1 MEKNTINWYPGH
13 MKKTKEEIIRSLK
26 LVNLVVELLDAR
38 APLSSKN
45 PDIDNMVG
53 GRDRIIAFTKKD
65 LGRENELEPFKA
77 HYENMNISTCIVDAT
92 SKQGVKDLMNLLEN
106 KKEEFY
112 QKNREKGMIKKPL
125 RIMIVG
131 IPNVG
136 KSTLI
141 NTILGSK
148 KAKVGNKP
156 GITQKHQWLKIR
168 GDIELLDT
176 PGILYPKIEDKSVA
190 LNLSF
195 LGSIKDEI
203 QDIEDIYYELVKYI
217 ISSPNRKKFMQTYE
231 INDDTSDFEELSA
244 AIAAKRGFLRKG
256 SEVDYFRLS
265 NHVLSEFR
273 SGKYGKVLL
282 DEI

>member
-1 MEKNTINWYPGH
+1 MEENKVINWYPGH
-13 MKKTKEEIIRSLK
+13 MKKTKEEIIGSLK

-38 APLSSKN
+38 APISSKN
-45 PDIDNMVG
+45 PDIDNIVG
-53 GRDRIIAFTKKD
+53 QKDRIICFTKKD
-65 LGRENELEPFKA
+65 LSDERRLEPFKKY
-77 HYENMNISTCIVDAT
+77 YEDKNIPACIVDAT
-92 SKQGVKDLMNLLEN
+92 SKQGIKALMDLLEQ

-112 QKNREKGMIKKPL
+112 QKNKAKGIIKKPL

-156 GITQKHQWLKIR
+156 GITRTRQWLKIK

-176 PGILYPKIEDKSVA
+176 PGILYPKIEDKKVA

-195 LGSIKDEI
+195 LGSIKDEVLE
-203 QDIEDIYYELVKYI
+203 IEDLYYELIKYI
-217 ISSPNRKKFMQTYE
+217 KVSQNRKALYELYE
-231 INDDTSDFEELSA
+231 IPDEIEDFEEISQT
-244 AIAAKRGFLRKG
+244 IAKKRGFFKKG
-256 SEVDYFRLS
+256 SEIDYFRLS
-265 NHVLSEFR
+265 NDILSEFR
-273 SGKYGKVLL
+273 AGKYGRVLL
-282 DEI
+282 D